1 MRRTDSI
8 EGHGS
13 DLLGAAQRFQLAAQ
27 GQGCHVVAS
36 EALAPRHGRSTVTPI
51 IARANEPRATERV
64 A

>member
-8 EGHGS
+8 GGPGS
-13 DLLGAAQRFQLAAQ
+13 DLLGAAQRFRPAAQ
-27 GQGCHVVAS
+27 EQARHVVAP